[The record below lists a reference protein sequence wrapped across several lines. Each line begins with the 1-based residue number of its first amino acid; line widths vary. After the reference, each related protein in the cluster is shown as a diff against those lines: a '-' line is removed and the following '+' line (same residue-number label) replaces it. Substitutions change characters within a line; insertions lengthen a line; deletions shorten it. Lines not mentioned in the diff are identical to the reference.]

1 MPAEEVMTIAQ
12 ASVEELRKLCVER
25 EMLPVLSDAD
35 PEKAVA
41 TMRFNLIAQVAVKD
55 FASEYNLRIGEQSM
69 QVRFDAAPPPHTHTH
84 TYAHHRAGLGVRTCT
99 VRVYLCARAWGGSTC
114 VLAQP
119 IAVVIAHTNN

>member
-84 TYAHHRAGLGVRTCT
+84 IHTHTTGPVLVCVHALCVCTCVRARGAGA
-99 VRVYLCARAWGGSTC
+99 RVYWRNPLLW
-114 VLAQP
+114 
-119 IAVVIAHTNN
+119 